1 MDAEGAPPES
11 ADSQQASVTQ
21 VEEQIS
27 DNPLQSSN
35 LVKTLSKRSTTG
47 PDPDDA
53 SDTDSPAW
61 ALAKALRAVVKQ
73 SSDDDAA
80 PISSSASVRWKNL
93 KVHGEG
99 ATTTSQSD
107 VSSIF
112 LDLFRAV
119 RGVFGK
125 GPQRVILHGID
136 GLVREGEMLLV
147 LGRPGSG
154 CSTLL
159 KTLAGLTDSYSE
171 WSGDITYSG
180 VPIEIMKERFR
191 GKVVYNAEVEN
202 HFPYLTV
209 AQTLEFAIKTKTP
222 KERLGHLTRD
232 QYVEKMRNILGA
244 TFGLSHT
251 FKTKVG
257 NDFVRGVSGGERKR
271 VSIAEMLATRA
282 SVTYWDNPTRGL
294 DSSTSLE
301 FARALR
307 VATNLTGHVAVT
319 ALYQPGDS
327 LVEIY
332 DKVTLLYAGR
342 QIWFG
347 DINDAKRFFQDM
359 GFLCGPRETTAE
371 FLTSITDPVA
381 RRVKDGFEQ
390 RVPRTPEEF
399 VSRWK
404 DSMYYKKLIA
414 EIEEHEKIYP
424 RGGSGLQNFKSVQAA
439 EKSSWTRSRSP
450 YTIDMARQFMATYVR
465 AYQRILGDKAY
476 TLSIVVTMAVVALVI
491 GSMFYDIPEDTSG
504 FFSKGGVIFFSVLF
518 NILVNFAEISAQFSQ
533 RPIVEKHKSYAMYHP
548 FIDAL
553 ASMVVQYPVKL
564 LNVGVFSVIIY
575 FLANLKREPGP
586 FFLFM
591 LFTYL
596 VSVMMSALFRTI
608 AALSNRVETALAAA
622 GVLLLLLGI
631 YAGYIIPRPSMHPW
645 FKWISYINPIYYAIE
660 AQMVVEFHG
669 RKALC
674 TTLVPSGPGYED
686 ANVSNQVC
694 AVTGARPGQLYVS
707 GDDYVELSFS
717 YSYSHLWRNLG
728 ICIAFFVFFVAAYAA
743 ATEFKKPL
751 SSKGDCLVFHKAGIR
766 STKCVSKGEDPENRA
781 DEFVG
786 ASQQEVSMDAVVAK
800 GDNVF
805 TWKHINYDID
815 LKGETRRLLS
825 DVQGYVKPGTLT
837 ALMGE
842 SGAGKTTL
850 LNVLSQRIS
859 VGVITGDM
867 LVNGSPLGRSFQRET
882 GYVQQQDIHL
892 AEATVREALRFS
904 ALLRQP
910 KDIPVQEKYEYVEK
924 IIAALGMQEYAE
936 AVIGVP
942 GQGLNVEQRKRTTIG
957 LELVA
962 KPTLLLFLD
971 EPTSGL
977 DSQAAWSIVKLLREV
992 TNAGQAVL
1000 CTIHQPSAML
1010 FEQFDRLLLLAK
1022 GGRTV
1027 YFGEIGPNSS
1037 TVIQYFER
1045 NGAPPCPD
1053 NANPAEYILDT
1064 IGAGATAQAAQDWA
1078 EVWKSSPEF
1087 QDVAAEIERLN
1098 SMKGKSSAETEI
1110 GPSGYAMPWLQ
1121 QYVAVQTRLFQ
1132 QYWRSPVYI
1141 GSKLFINL
1149 VGGLF
1154 LGFTFYKEPNSV
1166 AGLQNKTFSVFML
1179 LLLSLVIIVQ
1189 LQPRLIQ
1196 YRELYEGREKHSKM
1210 YHWTVFVVAS
1220 IVAEIPFNIVIASLC
1235 FICWYFPIGWWRDIS
1250 QGRGASMWV
1259 IFMLYQMY
1267 HTSFSQSLA
1276 IVAPDAETAAMLT
1289 ILFYTFIL
1297 AFTGVVQ
1304 PLSQLVR
1311 FWHFAYYVS
1320 PFTYLVSAMMS
1331 SATHG
1336 VPVQCA
1342 EAEINI
1348 FNPPAG
1354 MTCGEYA
1361 GAFAQEALA
1370 AIYNP
1375 DATENCQ
1382 FCRYAVSDA
1391 YLAGLNMFYKD
1402 RWHDFGY
1409 LCAFT
1414 VFNTVLFF
1422 AVYYLHSRGAGIVNT
1437 LSNVLPLDKL
1447 KLKQLPFYRK
1457 PHTSKSES

>member
-1 MDAEGAPPES
+1 M
-11 ADSQQASVTQ
+11 
-21 VEEQIS
+21 
-27 DNPLQSSN
+27 
-35 LVKTLSKRSTTG
+35 
-47 PDPDDA
+47 
-53 SDTDSPAW
+53 
-61 ALAKALRAVVKQ
+61 
-73 SSDDDAA
+73 
-80 PISSSASVRWKNL
+80 
-93 KVHGEG
+93 
-99 ATTTSQSD
+99 
-107 VSSIF
+107 
-112 LDLFRAV
+112 
-119 RGVFGK
+119 
-125 GPQRVILHGID
+125 
-136 GLVREGEMLLV
+136 
-147 LGRPGSG
+147 
-154 CSTLL
+154 
-159 KTLAGLTDSYSE
+159 
-171 WSGDITYSG
+171 
-180 VPIEIMKERFR
+180 
-191 GKVVYNAEVEN
+191 
-202 HFPYLTV
+202 
-209 AQTLEFAIKTKTP
+209 
-222 KERLGHLTRD
+222 
-232 QYVEKMRNILGA
+232 
-244 TFGLSHT
+244 
-251 FKTKVG
+251 
-257 NDFVRGVSGGERKR
+257 
-271 VSIAEMLATRA
+271 
-282 SVTYWDNPTRGL
+282 TYWDNPTRGL

-332 DKVTLLYAGR
+332 DKVTILYAGH

-347 DINDAKRFFQDM
+347 DLSDAKRFFQDM

-381 RRVKDGFEQ
+381 RQVRSGFEE

-404 DSMYYKKLIA
+404 ESVYYQRLMA
-414 EIEEHEKIYP
+414 EIEEHEKQYP
-424 RGGSGLQNFKSVQAA
+424 RGCSDALQNFKSAQAA
-439 EKSSWTRSRSP
+439 EKTSWTRSRSP
-450 YTIDMARQFMATYVR
+450 YMLNLGRQFMATYIR

-504 FFSKGGVIFFSVLF
+504 FFSKGGAIFFSVLF

-553 ASMVVQYPVKL
+553 ASMVVQYPIKL

-575 FLANLKREPGP
+575 FLANFKREPGP
-586 FFLFM
+586 FFLFV
-591 LFTYL
+591 LFTFL

-608 AALSNRVETALAAA
+608 AALANRAETALATA

-645 FKWISYINPIYYAIE
+645 FKWISYLNPIYYAIE
-660 AQMVVEFHG
+660 ALMVVEFHG
-669 RKALC
+669 RNALC
-674 TTLVPSGPGYED
+674 NTLVPSGPGYEHTS
-686 ANVSNQVC
+686 VLNQVC

-728 ICIAFFVFFVAAYAA
+728 ICIAFFVFFVATYAA
-743 ATEFKKPL
+743 ATEFKNPPA
-751 SSKGDCLVFHKAGIR
+751 SKGDSLVFHHPRLPSAKR
-766 STKCVSKGEDPENRA
+766 VPKEDDVEDRA
-781 DEFVG
+781 NEFVAVG
-786 ASQQEVSMDAVVAK
+786 QQQEALMDAVARGEK
-800 GDNVF
+800 VF
-805 TWKHINYDID
+805 TWKHVNYDIE

-850 LNVLSQRIS
+850 LNVLAQRIS
-859 VGVITGDM
+859 VGVITGNM
-867 LVNGSPLGRSFQRET
+867 LVNGSPLGRSFQQET

-892 AEATVREALRFS
+892 AESTVREALRFS

-910 KDIPVQEKYEYVEK
+910 KEVPVQEKYDYVEK
-924 IIAALGMQEYAE
+924 IIAALGMQEYAD

-977 DSQAAWSIVKLLREV
+977 DSQSAWSIVKFLRDMA
-992 TNAGQAVL
+992 NAGQAIL
-1000 CTIHQPSAML
+1000 CTIHQPSSML

-1022 GGRTV
+1022 GGKTV
-1027 YFGEIGPNSS
+1027 YFGDIGPNAS

-1045 NGAPPCPD
+1045 NGAPSCPE

-1064 IGAGATAQAAQDWA
+1064 IGAGATAHEERDWA

-1087 QDVAAEIERLN
+1087 QHVSVEIEKLN
-1098 SMKGKSSAETEI
+1098 STHQEGSPAGENTDTADTS
-1110 GPSGYAMPWLQ
+1110 SGYAMPWLH
-1121 QYVAVQTRLFQ
+1121 QYLAVQRRLFQ

-1141 GSKLFINL
+1141 WSKVFINL
-1149 VGGLF
+1149 AGGLF

-1196 YRELYEGREKHSKM
+1196 YRELYEVRERHSKM
-1210 YHWTVFVVAS
+1210 YHWTVFVVGS
-1220 IVAEIPFNIVIASLC
+1220 IVAEIPFNIIIASVC

-1250 QGRGASMWV
+1250 DGRGASMWFV
-1259 IFMLYQMY
+1259 FMLYQLY

-1304 PLSQLVR
+1304 PLSQLVG

-1320 PFTYLVSAMMS
+1320 PFTYLVSSLMS
-1331 SATHG
+1331 TATHG
-1336 VPVQCA
+1336 VPVRCA
-1342 EAEINI
+1342 EPEINI

-1361 GAFAQEALA
+1361 GVFAREALA
-1370 AIYNP
+1370 SIYNP
-1375 DATENCQ
+1375 DATANCQ

-1391 YLAGLNMFYKD
+1391 YLAGVNMFYED
-1402 RWHDFGY
+1402 RWRDFGY

-1422 AVYYLHSRGAGIVNT
+1422 AVYWLRSRGVGSRIWVNV
-1437 LSNVLPLDKL
+1437 SRVLPVEKV
-1447 KLKQLPFYRK
+1447 KQVLHRK
-1457 PHTSKSES
+1457 PDWKV

>member
-1 MDAEGAPPES
+1 M
-11 ADSQQASVTQ
+11 
-21 VEEQIS
+21 
-27 DNPLQSSN
+27 
-35 LVKTLSKRSTTG
+35 TG
-47 PDPDDA
+47 
-53 SDTDSPAW
+53 
-61 ALAKALRAVVKQ
+61 
-73 SSDDDAA
+73 
-80 PISSSASVRWKNL
+80 N
-93 KVHGEG
+93 
-99 ATTTSQSD
+99 
-107 VSSIF
+107 
-112 LDLFRAV
+112 
-119 RGVFGK
+119 
-125 GPQRVILHGID
+125 
-136 GLVREGEMLLV
+136 
-147 LGRPGSG
+147 
-154 CSTLL
+154 
-159 KTLAGLTDSYSE
+159 
-171 WSGDITYSG
+171 
-180 VPIEIMKERFR
+180 
-191 GKVVYNAEVEN
+191 
-202 HFPYLTV
+202 
-209 AQTLEFAIKTKTP
+209 
-222 KERLGHLTRD
+222 
-232 QYVEKMRNILGA
+232 
-244 TFGLSHT
+244 
-251 FKTKVG
+251 
-257 NDFVRGVSGGERKR
+257 
-271 VSIAEMLATRA
+271 
-282 SVTYWDNPTRGL
+282 
-294 DSSTSLE
+294 
-301 FARALR
+301 
-307 VATNLTGHVAVT
+307 VAVT

-332 DKVTLLYAGR
+332 DKVTLLYAGH

-347 DINDAKRFFQDM
+347 NPNDARRFFQDM
-359 GFLCGPRETTAE
+359 GFLSGPRETTAE
-371 FLTSITDPVA
+371 FLTSITDPIA
-381 RRVKDGFEQ
+381 RKVKKGFEE

-404 DSMYYKKLIA
+404 DSAYYKRLMS
-414 EIEEHEKIYP
+414 EIEEHTTQYP
-424 RGGSGLQNFKSVQAA
+424 RGFSDGLQNFKSVQAA
-439 EKSSWTRSRSP
+439 EQAPWTRSLSP
-450 YTIDMARQFMATYVR
+450 YTLNIGMQFMATYIR
-465 AYQRILGDKAY
+465 SYQRILGDKAY
-476 TLSIVVTMAVVALVI
+476 TLSIVITMAVVALVI
-491 GSMFYDIPEDTSG
+491 GSMFYDISEDTSG
-504 FFSKGGVIFFSVLF
+504 FFSKGGAIFFSVLF

-553 ASMVVQYPVKL
+553 ASMVVQYPIKM

-575 FLANLKREPGP
+575 FLANFKQEAGP

-608 AALSNRVETALAAA
+608 AALADRVETALAVA

-674 TTLVPSGPGYED
+674 TSLVPSGPGYEH
-686 ANVSNQVC
+686 VSVLNQVC

-707 GDDYVELSFS
+707 GDDYLELSFS
-717 YSYSHLWRNLG
+717 YSYSHLWRNFG

-743 ATEFKKPL
+743 ATEFKKPPA
-751 SSKGDCLVFHKAGIR
+751 SKGECLVFHKPKFSSARRGP
-766 STKCVSKGEDPENRA
+766 GDDDLEGRA
-781 DEFVG
+781 DKFVG
-786 ASQQEVSMDAVVAK
+786 VSQQEVLVNGLAK
-800 GDNVF
+800 GEDVF

-815 LKGETRRLLS
+815 IKGEKRRLLS

-850 LNVLSQRIS
+850 LNVLAQRIS

-910 KDIPVQEKYEYVEK
+910 KEVPVQEKYEYVEK
-924 IIAALGMQEYAE
+924 IIVALGMQEYAE

-977 DSQAAWSIVKLLREV
+977 DSQSAWSIVKFLREIA
-992 TNAGQAVL
+992 NAGQAVL

-1022 GGRTV
+1022 GGKTV

-1037 TVIQYFER
+1037 TLIQYFER

-1064 IGAGATAQAAQDWA
+1064 IGAGATAQAAQDWT
-1078 EVWKSSPEF
+1078 EIWKSSPEF
-1087 QDVAAEIERLN
+1087 QNVTVEIEKLN
-1098 SMKGKSSAETEI
+1098 SMNDGNSSGKEI
-1110 GPSGYAMPWLQ
+1110 DTSSGYAMPWSQ
-1121 QYVAVQTRLFQ
+1121 QYIAVQKRLFQ

-1141 GSKLFINL
+1141 LSKVFINL
-1149 VGGLF
+1149 TGGLF

-1196 YRELYEGREKHSKM
+1196 YRELYEVREKHSKM

-1220 IVAEIPFNIVIASLC
+1220 IVVEIPFNIVIASLC
-1235 FICWYFPIGWWRDIS
+1235 FICWYFPIGWWQDIS
-1250 QGRGASMWV
+1250 DGRGATMWL

-1304 PLSQLVR
+1304 PLPQLVK

-1331 SATHG
+1331 TATHG
-1336 VPVQCA
+1336 VPVRCA
-1342 EAEINI
+1342 EPEINI
-1348 FNPPAG
+1348 FNPPDG
-1354 MTCGEYA
+1354 MTCGQYA
-1361 GAFAQEALA
+1361 GQFAQATLA

-1382 FCRYAVSDA
+1382 FCRFSVSDVF
-1391 YLAGLNMFYKD
+1391 LAGVNMSYED
-1402 RWHDFGY
+1402 RWHNFGY

-1414 VFNTVLFF
+1414 AFNTVLFF
-1422 AVYYLHSRGAGIVNT
+1422 TAYYLNSQVGGTRILDAVSSA
-1437 LSNVLPLDKL
+1437 LSLERVKRVFCRRHNSPK
-1447 KLKQLPFYRK
+1447 
-1457 PHTSKSES
+1457 

>member
-1 MDAEGAPPES
+1 
-11 ADSQQASVTQ
+11 
-21 VEEQIS
+21 
-27 DNPLQSSN
+27 
-35 LVKTLSKRSTTG
+35 
-47 PDPDDA
+47 
-53 SDTDSPAW
+53 
-61 ALAKALRAVVKQ
+61 
-73 SSDDDAA
+73 
-80 PISSSASVRWKNL
+80 
-93 KVHGEG
+93 
-99 ATTTSQSD
+99 
-107 VSSIF
+107 
-112 LDLFRAV
+112 
-119 RGVFGK
+119 
-125 GPQRVILHGID
+125 
-136 GLVREGEMLLV
+136 
-147 LGRPGSG
+147 
-154 CSTLL
+154 
-159 KTLAGLTDSYSE
+159 
-171 WSGDITYSG
+171 
-180 VPIEIMKERFR
+180 
-191 GKVVYNAEVEN
+191 
-202 HFPYLTV
+202 
-209 AQTLEFAIKTKTP
+209 
-222 KERLGHLTRD
+222 
-232 QYVEKMRNILGA
+232 
-244 TFGLSHT
+244 
-251 FKTKVG
+251 
-257 NDFVRGVSGGERKR
+257 
-271 VSIAEMLATRA
+271 
-282 SVTYWDNPTRGL
+282 
-294 DSSTSLE
+294 
-301 FARALR
+301 
-307 VATNLTGHVAVT
+307 
-319 ALYQPGDS
+319 
-327 LVEIY
+327 
-332 DKVTLLYAGR
+332 
-342 QIWFG
+342 
-347 DINDAKRFFQDM
+347 M
-359 GFLCGPRETTAE
+359 GFFCGPRQTTAE
-371 FLTSITDPVA
+371 FLTSITDPTA
-381 RRVKDGFEQ
+381 RQVRKGFEG

-404 DSMYYKKLIA
+404 ESVCYKRLMA
-414 EIEEHEKIYP
+414 EIEEHTKQYP
-424 RGGSGLQNFKSVQAA
+424 QGFSDALENFKSVQAA
-439 EKSSWTRSRSP
+439 EKASWTRSLSP
-450 YTIDMARQFMATYVR
+450 YTLNLGMQFVATYIR
-465 AYQRILGDKAY
+465 SYQRILGDKAY

-491 GSMFYDIPEDTSG
+491 GSMFYNIPEDTSG
-504 FFSKGGVIFFSVLF
+504 FFSKGGAIFFSVLF
-518 NILVNFAEISAQFSQ
+518 NIIVNFAEISAQFSQ

-575 FLANLKREPGP
+575 FMANFKQEPGP

-596 VSVMMSALFRTI
+596 ISVMMSALFRTI
-608 AALSNRVETALAAA
+608 AALVDRVETALAVA
-622 GVLLLLLGI
+622 GVLLLLLGV

-660 AQMVVEFHG
+660 ALMVVEFHG

-674 TTLVPSGPGYED
+674 TTLVPSGPGYEHVS
-686 ANVSNQVC
+686 VSNQVC

-717 YSYSHLWRNLG
+717 YSYSHLWRNFA

-743 ATEFKKPL
+743 ATEFKKLPA
-751 SSKGDCLVFHKAGIR
+751 SKGECLVFHKPTLR
-766 STKCVSKGEDPENRA
+766 SAKRAPKDNDPEDKA
-781 DEFVG
+781 DQFIGVCQREG
-786 ASQQEVSMDAVVAK
+786 LMHALAK
-800 GDNVF
+800 SEDVF
-805 TWKHINYDID
+805 TWQHINYDID

-850 LNVLSQRIS
+850 LNVLAQRIS

-910 KDIPVQEKYEYVEK
+910 KEVPVQEKYEYVEK
-924 IIAALGMQEYAE
+924 IIAALGMQEYAD

-977 DSQAAWSIVKLLREV
+977 DSQSAWSIVKFLREIA
-992 TNAGQAVL
+992 NAGQAVL

-1022 GGRTV
+1022 GGKTV

-1064 IGAGATAQAAQDWA
+1064 IGAGATAQAAQDWV

-1087 QDVAAEIERLN
+1087 QNVSAEIEKLN
-1098 SMKGKSSAETEI
+1098 SMKRGKDSAKKDIHTSSSSSS
-1110 GPSGYAMPWLQ
+1110 SGYAMPWLQ
-1121 QYVAVQTRLFQ
+1121 QYIAVQKRLFQ

-1141 GSKLFINL
+1141 MSKAFINL

-1196 YRELYEGREKHSKM
+1196 YRELYEVREKHSKM

-1220 IVAEIPFNIVIASLC
+1220 IAVEIPFNLVIASLC
-1235 FICWYFPIGWWRDIS
+1235 FICWYFPIGWWQDIS
-1250 QGRGASMWV
+1250 GGRGAMVWF
-1259 IFMLYQMY
+1259 IFMLYRLY

-1304 PLSQLVR
+1304 PLPQLVR

-1331 SATHG
+1331 TATHG
-1336 VPVQCA
+1336 VPVRCA

-1361 GAFAQEALA
+1361 GQFAQAALA

-1375 DATENCQ
+1375 DDAEQCR
-1382 FCRYAVSDA
+1382 FCRFAVADA
-1391 YLAGLNMFYKD
+1391 YLAALNMSYGD
-1402 RWHDFGY
+1402 RWRDFGY

-1414 VFNTVLFF
+1414 AFNTVLFF
-1422 AVYYLHSRGAGIVNT
+1422 AVYYLRYQAGVSARIFDAISGVI
-1437 LSNVLPLDKL
+1437 PLE
-1447 KLKQLPFYRK
+1447 KLKQALFRVK
-1457 PHTSKSES
+1457 PSGSKS